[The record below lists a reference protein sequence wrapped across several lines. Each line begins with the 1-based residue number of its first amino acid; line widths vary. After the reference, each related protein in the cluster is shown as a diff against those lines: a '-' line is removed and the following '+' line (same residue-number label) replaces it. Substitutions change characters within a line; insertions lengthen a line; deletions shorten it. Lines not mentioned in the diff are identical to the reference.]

1 MGPMRK
7 WLVLLLAI
15 ALLFALPKIN
25 TRRTRRAVPLMK
37 RIDDAINVVV
47 VVLLAVYLVAFVRW
61 LLSR

>member
-1 MGPMRK
+1 
-7 WLVLLLAI
+7 
-15 ALLFALPKIN
+15 
-25 TRRTRRAVPLMK
+25 MK

>member
-1 MGPMRK
+1 MRK

-25 TRRTRRAVPLMK
+25 TKRSRRAVPLMK

-47 VVLLAVYLVAFVRW
+47 VVLLAVYLFSFLRW
-61 LLSR
+61 LLAR